1 MAYAS
6 LYSVFFFFLKEL
18 LQFFIRT
25 SKILMRLNVLSFLNF
40 QPQNFIFHFLTFLPA
55 NGKTFS

>member
-18 LQFFIRT
+18 LQVFIRT

-40 QPQNFIFHFLTFLPA
+40 QPQNFIFHLLTFLPA
-55 NGKTFS
+55 NGKMFS